1 MGGVVA
7 DGDRASLEPTLNEFA
22 ETMGKAMG
30 SFEELK
36 LQKIFKGLL
45 TAEKKLL
52 SLVDDLKAVSY
63 SEELRTGLSK
73 YAEEVKAMPFVWVK
87 KITPT
92 SSLEAKLSAISILE
106 EEIKPIY
113 EGMREA
119 RRRIGKAP
127 KSSDGEK
134 D

>member
-30 SFEELK
+30 SFEEL
-36 LQKIFKGLL
+36 LL

>member
-1 MGGVVA
+1 MATGPGFGVWIKFPA
-7 DGDRASLEPTLNEFA
+7 TCKPKNRPQP
-22 ETMGKAMG
+22 
-30 SFEELK
+30 LK
-36 LQKIFKGLL
+36 IHRNKHTSRLL

-127 KSSDGEK
+127 KSSDGET